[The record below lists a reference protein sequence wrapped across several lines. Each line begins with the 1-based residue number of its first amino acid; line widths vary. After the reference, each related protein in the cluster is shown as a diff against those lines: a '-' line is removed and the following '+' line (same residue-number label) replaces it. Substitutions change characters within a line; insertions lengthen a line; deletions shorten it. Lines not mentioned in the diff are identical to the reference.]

1 MFAAIPF
8 PCAQP
13 KTTPEGPGPS
23 LNKPIVSLFGP
34 RSTREST
41 TPTSDC
47 TVPPRP
53 NTPQASGE
61 PVPTYGT
68 PTPTLPDER
77 QDPPAEK
84 DDLTDRKLR
93 LTVETLEKQSHLL
106 SLQIWHYECQY
117 GLPHSEF
124 SRQFDFGGASPIPP
138 DHGREQERRVETGSE
153 ANAAGEGTSGVKP
166 QPATEVDD
174 IVVKKE
180 ELMDESDDTVEEE
193 EGLWTEERSSTP
205 EKPPSE
211 GLFGTVKPSE
221 AVATSHETSFG
232 SLFGPAST
240 SVSFGSANIFGGNF
254 QTNPKPSTTATLNFR
269 LPQVSATGKSCA
281 VEETSQLSRR
291 QLELAVET
299 MQKQSHLLN
308 LQILQYEFRHRIP
321 HSKFSRR
328 IALDAAMNGQQ
339 EKEVSLAVDSEPID
353 YTMACIENRY
363 LSSTTCARNR
373 FGRGERKHVPNL
385 RRTSAGQS
393 ISVLPLTEAMAV
405 ALKVESACEPGPA
418 RMARGLEVV
427 FRSGDLFRLF
437 FCCVFFLK
445 ESYAQQVVKTRKW
458 ARA

>member
-1 MFAAIPF
+1 MKKKTMFAAIPF

-23 LNKPIVSLFGP
+23 LNKPTVSLFGP

-53 NTPQASGE
+53 NTPPASGE
-61 PVPTYGT
+61 PVPTLG
-68 PTPTLPDER
+68 TPTLPDECHA
-77 QDPPAEK
+77 PLAEK

-106 SLQIWHYECQY
+106 SLQIWHHECQY

-138 DHGREQERRVETGSE
+138 IEESE
-153 ANAAGEGTSGVKP
+153 VSAAGEGISGVKP
-166 QPATEVDD
+166 QSNTEFDL
-174 IVVKKE
+174 VVKKE
-180 ELMDESDDTVEEE
+180 ELMDESDGTVEEE
-193 EGLWTEERSSTP
+193 EGLWTEDRSSTP

-221 AVATSHETSFG
+221 AVASTHETSFG

-240 SVSFGSANIFGGNF
+240 SVSFGSTNIFGGNF
-254 QTNPKPSTTATLNFR
+254 QTNPKPPTTATLNFR
-269 LPQVSATGKSCA
+269 LPQVSATGKNCA
-281 VEETSQLSRR
+281 AEESSQLSRR

-308 LQILQYEFRHRIP
+308 LQILQYEYRHRIP

-328 IALDAAMNGQQ
+328 LALDAAMNGQQ
-339 EKEVSLAVDSEPID
+339 GKEVSLPEDPEPID
-353 YTMACIENRY
+353 YTM
-363 LSSTTCARNR
+363 TCGN
-373 FGRGERKHVPNL
+373 
-385 RRTSAGQS
+385 
-393 ISVLPLTEAMAV
+393 
-405 ALKVESACEPGPA
+405 
-418 RMARGLEVV
+418 
-427 FRSGDLFRLF
+427 
-437 FCCVFFLK
+437 
-445 ESYAQQVVKTRKW
+445 
-458 ARA
+458 